1 MTEKPVIKIE
11 HLNLG
16 MLRGDSEKQILKDI
30 NLEIGPQEH
39 WAIAGES
46 GAGKSMTMYALT
58 SLLPEKNTHISG
70 KILYLEKDG
79 SYTDILTM
87 PFKKR
92 TEYCARKVSLIFQ
105 DSINALNPFERIQKQ
120 WHETVAIHHPQMKKE
135 EMDTH
140 IKERLKLF
148 GIADDE
154 ALRKYPHQLSGGMRQ
169 RAALLR
175 TYLFSDRLA
184 LLDEP
189 FSALDTLTK
198 RSMHRWYLD
207 VMEQIHL
214 STVFITHDIDEAIL
228 LSDRIYILNGT
239 PGTIKDE
246 IVIQER
252 KPRAADF
259 ALSEEFLEYKRQI
272 ISKL

>member
-154 ALRKYPHQLSGGMRQ
+154 ALRKYPHQLSGGM
-169 RAALLR
+169 
-175 TYLFSDRLA
+175 
-184 LLDEP
+184 
-189 FSALDTLTK
+189 
-198 RSMHRWYLD
+198 
-207 VMEQIHL
+207 
-214 STVFITHDIDEAIL
+214 
-228 LSDRIYILNGT
+228 
-239 PGTIKDE
+239 
-246 IVIQER
+246 
-252 KPRAADF
+252 
-259 ALSEEFLEYKRQI
+259 
-272 ISKL
+272 

>member
-154 ALRKYPHQLSGGMRQ
+154 ALRKYPHQLSGGMKQ
-169 RAALLR
+169 RIAIAMALG
-175 TYLFSDRLA
+175 
-184 LLDEP
+184 
-189 FSALDTLTK
+189 LTT
-198 RSMHRWYLD
+198 RS
-207 VMEQIHL
+207 
-214 STVFITHDIDEAIL
+214 
-228 LSDRIYILNGT
+228 
-239 PGTIKDE
+239 
-246 IVIQER
+246 
-252 KPRAADF
+252 
-259 ALSEEFLEYKRQI
+259 
-272 ISKL
+272 